1 MKNGNSIMTTA
12 IISIFVIGIYF
23 SLQQSSFVPNIFK
36 WYGTL
41 ILGYYATK
49 GMILKYPKK

>member
-1 MKNGNSIMTTA
+1 MTTA